1 MSGHVFHPG
10 HDELHGITV
19 VVEMLDGKT
28 LVGRWHEKGPQ
39 GILLHDVAVHDPAE
53 AAGSKEEWLVKLR
66 KFGVAVKLKHAL
78 IPSDQARGV
87 RRLAE

>member
-10 HDELHGITV
+10 HDELHGVTV
-19 VVEMLDGKT
+19 IVEVSDGRT

-39 GILLHDVAVHDPAE
+39 GVLLHDVAVHSRETATTE
-53 AAGSKEEWLVKLR
+53 KEEWLGKLR
-66 KFGVAVKLKHAL
+66 RFG
-78 IPSDQARGV
+78 IPVELNHVIVPAGQLLGV